1 MEDLKDKTA
10 LVTGASTGIGA
21 AVAIAFAARGMRV
34 AVHYNSSADAA
45 NQVVDTIRSAGGT
58 AFALKADVRD
68 TGAIRECV
76 KQASAQFG
84 GRIDVLVNNA
94 GSLVKRVPIAE
105 FDDALFDEVLH
116 INARSVLAF
125 CREVVP
131 LMRKSGGGNI
141 INVTSVAARTG
152 GGPSAYLYAGSKGFV
167 STATH
172 GLAKELVGDRIRV
185 NAVAPGAIQ
194 TPFQD
199 RFSTPAML
207 ENFRAGI
214 PMGRIG
220 TPDECVGA
228 FLYLASEQL
237 SGYVTGQVIEVNG
250 GQYMPYA
257 HPHLSTLQRSP
268 TTTETT
274 TS

>member
-1 MEDLKDKTA
+1 MEDLKGKTA

-45 NQVVDTIRSAGGT
+45 NQVVETILAAGGD

-68 TGAIRECV
+68 AAEIRECV
-76 KQASAQFG
+76 KQVASRF

-105 FDDALFDEVLH
+105 FDDALFDEVMH

-125 CREVVP
+125 AREVVP
-131 LMRKSGGGNI
+131 LMRTHGGGNI

-152 GGPSAYLYAGSKGFV
+152 GGPGAYLYAGSKGFV

-172 GLAKELVGDRIRV
+172 GLARELVGDKIRV
-185 NAVAPGAIQ
+185 NAVAPGVIQ

-207 ENFRAGI
+207 ESFRAGI

-220 TPDECVGA
+220 TADECVGA

-250 GQYMPYA
+250 GQYMP
-257 HPHLSTLQRSP
+257 
-268 TTTETT
+268 
-274 TS
+274 

>member
-1 MEDLKDKTA
+1 MEDLKDRTA

-45 NQVVDTIRSAGGT
+45 NQVVDTIRAAGGD

-68 TGAIRECV
+68 TGAIRDCV
-76 KQASAQFG
+76 KQVSSQFG

-116 INARSVLAF
+116 INARSVLSF
-125 CREVVP
+125 CREAVA
-131 LMRKSGGGNI
+131 LMRAHGGGGNI

-152 GGPSAYLYAGSKGFV
+152 GGPGAYLYAGSKGFV

-172 GLAKELVGDRIRV
+172 GLARELAGDRIRV
-185 NAVAPGAIQ
+185 NAVAPGVIQ
-194 TPFQD
+194 TPFHD

-207 ENFRAGI
+207 ESFKASI
-214 PMGRIG
+214 PMARIG

-250 GQYMPYA
+250 GQYMP
-257 HPHLSTLQRSP
+257 
-268 TTTETT
+268 
-274 TS
+274 

>member
-45 NQVVDTIRSAGGT
+45 NGVVDTIRAAGGT
-58 AFALKADVRD
+58 AFALQADVRD
-68 TGAIRECV
+68 TAAIRACV
-76 KQASAQFG
+76 QETTAQF

-94 GSLVKRVPIAE
+94 GSLVKRMPIAE
-105 FDDALFDEVLH
+105 FDDALFDEVMH

-125 CREVVP
+125 CREAVP
-131 LMRKSGGGNI
+131 QMRKQGSGAI

-152 GGPSAYLYAGSKGFV
+152 GGPGAYLYAGAKGFV

-172 GLAKELVGDRIRV
+172 GLARELVGDRIRV
-185 NAVAPGAIQ
+185 NAVAPGVIQ

-207 ENFRAGI
+207 ETFKTGI
-214 PMGRIG
+214 PMGRLG
-220 TPDECVGA
+220 TADECVGA

-237 SGYVTGQVIEVNG
+237 SGYVTGQVLEVNG
-250 GQYMPYA
+250 GQYMP
-257 HPHLSTLQRSP
+257 
-268 TTTETT
+268 
-274 TS
+274 

>member
-21 AVAIAFAARGMRV
+21 AVAVAFAARGMRV

-45 NQVVDTIRSAGGT
+45 NGVVDTIRAAGGT

-68 TGAIRECV
+68 TAAIRECV
-76 KQASAQFG
+76 KQAAAQL

-105 FDDALFDEVLH
+105 FDDALFDEVMH
-116 INARSVLAF
+116 INARSVLAY

-131 LMRKSGGGNI
+131 LMRAQGGGNI

-152 GGPSAYLYAGSKGFV
+152 GGPGAYLYAGSKGFV

-172 GLAKELVGDRIRV
+172 GLARELVGDKIRV
-185 NAVAPGAIQ
+185 NAVAPGVIQ

-207 ENFRAGI
+207 ESFRAGI

-250 GQYMPYA
+250 GQYMP
-257 HPHLSTLQRSP
+257 
-268 TTTETT
+268 
-274 TS
+274 

>member
-1 MEDLKDKTA
+1 MEDLKGKTA

-45 NQVVDTIRSAGGT
+45 NQVVETIHAAGGD
-58 AFALKADVRD
+58 AFALRADVRD
-68 TGAIRECV
+68 TAEIRECV
-76 KQASAQFG
+76 RQTASRL

-105 FDDALFDEVLH
+105 FDDALFDEVMH

-125 CREVVP
+125 AREVVP
-131 LMRKSGGGNI
+131 LMRTHGGGNV

-152 GGPSAYLYAGSKGFV
+152 GGPGAYLYAGSKGFV

-172 GLAKELVGDRIRV
+172 GLARELVGDRIRV
-185 NAVAPGAIQ
+185 NAVAPGVIQ

-207 ENFRAGI
+207 ESFRAGI

-220 TPDECVGA
+220 TADECVGA

-250 GQYMPYA
+250 GQYMP
-257 HPHLSTLQRSP
+257 
-268 TTTETT
+268 
-274 TS
+274 

>member
-34 AVHYNSSADAA
+34 AVHYNSSAEAA
-45 NQVVDTIRSAGGT
+45 TRVVDTIRAAGGT
-58 AFALKADVRD
+58 AFALQADVRD
-68 TGAIRECV
+68 TAAIRACV
-76 KQASAQFG
+76 QATTAQF

-94 GSLVKRVPIAE
+94 GSLVKRMPIAE
-105 FDDALFDEVLH
+105 FDDALFDEVMH

-125 CREVVP
+125 CREAVP
-131 LMRKSGGGNI
+131 QMRKQGSGAI

-152 GGPSAYLYAGSKGFV
+152 GGPGAYLYAGAKGFV

-172 GLAKELVGDRIRV
+172 GLARELVGDRIRV
-185 NAVAPGAIQ
+185 NAVAPGVIQ

-207 ENFRAGI
+207 ETFKTGI
-214 PMGRIG
+214 PMGRLG
-220 TPDECVGA
+220 TADECVGA
-228 FLYLASEQL
+228 FLYLASEKL
-237 SGYVTGQVIEVNG
+237 SGYVTGQVLEVNG
-250 GQYMPYA
+250 GQYMP
-257 HPHLSTLQRSP
+257 
-268 TTTETT
+268 
-274 TS
+274 

>member
-1 MEDLKDKTA
+1 MEDLRGKTA

-45 NQVVDTIRSAGGT
+45 KQVVETIAAAGGE
-58 AFALKADVRD
+58 AFALQADVRD
-68 TGAIRECV
+68 TAAIRECT
-76 KQASAQFG
+76 KQAAARL

-105 FDDALFDEVLH
+105 FDDALFDEVMH

-125 CREVVP
+125 SREVVP
-131 LMRKSGGGNI
+131 LMRAHGGGNI

-152 GGPSAYLYAGSKGFV
+152 GGPGAYLYAGAKGFV

-185 NAVAPGAIQ
+185 NAVAPGVIQ

-207 ENFRAGI
+207 ESFRAGI
-214 PMGRIG
+214 PMGRLG

-250 GQYMPYA
+250 GQYMP
-257 HPHLSTLQRSP
+257 
-268 TTTETT
+268 
-274 TS
+274 

>member
-45 NQVVDTIRSAGGT
+45 TRVVDTIRAAGGT
-58 AFALKADVRD
+58 AFALQADVRD
-68 TGAIRECV
+68 TAAIRACV
-76 KQASAQFG
+76 QETTAQF

-94 GSLVKRVPIAE
+94 GSLVKRMPIAE
-105 FDDALFDEVLH
+105 FDDALFDEVMH

-125 CREVVP
+125 CREAVP
-131 LMRKSGGGNI
+131 QMRKQGSGAI

-152 GGPSAYLYAGSKGFV
+152 GGPGAYLYAGAKGFV

-172 GLAKELVGDRIRV
+172 GLARELVGDRIRV
-185 NAVAPGAIQ
+185 NAVAPGVIQ

-207 ENFRAGI
+207 ETFRTGI
-214 PMGRIG
+214 PMGRLG
-220 TPDECVGA
+220 TADECVGA

-237 SGYVTGQVIEVNG
+237 SGYVTGQVLEVNG
-250 GQYMPYA
+250 GQYMP
-257 HPHLSTLQRSP
+257 
-268 TTTETT
+268 
-274 TS
+274 

>member
-34 AVHYNSSADAA
+34 AVHYNSSTEAA
-45 NQVVDTIRSAGGT
+45 TRVVDTIRAAGGT
-58 AFALKADVRD
+58 AFALQADVRD
-68 TGAIRECV
+68 TAAIRACV
-76 KQASAQFG
+76 QETIAQF

-94 GSLVKRVPIAE
+94 GSLVKRMPIAE
-105 FDDALFDEVLH
+105 FDDALFDEVMH

-125 CREVVP
+125 CREAVP
-131 LMRKSGGGNI
+131 QMRKQGSGTI

-152 GGPSAYLYAGSKGFV
+152 GGPGAYLYAGAKGFV

-172 GLAKELVGDRIRV
+172 GLARELVGDRIRV
-185 NAVAPGAIQ
+185 NAVAPGVIQ

-207 ENFRAGI
+207 ETFRTGI
-214 PMGRIG
+214 PMGRLG
-220 TPDECVGA
+220 TADECVGA

-237 SGYVTGQVIEVNG
+237 SGYVTGQVLEVNG
-250 GQYMPYA
+250 GQYMP
-257 HPHLSTLQRSP
+257 
-268 TTTETT
+268 
-274 TS
+274 

>member
-45 NQVVDTIRSAGGT
+45 NGVVDTIRAAGGT
-58 AFALKADVRD
+58 AFALQADVRD
-68 TGAIRECV
+68 TAAIRACV
-76 KQASAQFG
+76 QETTAHF

-94 GSLVKRVPIAE
+94 GSLVKRMPIAE
-105 FDDALFDEVLH
+105 FDDALFDEVMH

-125 CREVVP
+125 CRETVP
-131 LMRKSGGGNI
+131 QMRKQGSGAI

-152 GGPSAYLYAGSKGFV
+152 GGPGAYLYAGAKGFV

-172 GLAKELVGDRIRV
+172 GLARELVGDRIRV
-185 NAVAPGAIQ
+185 NAVAPGVIQ

-207 ENFRAGI
+207 ETFKTGI
-214 PMGRIG
+214 PMGRLG
-220 TPDECVGA
+220 TADECVGA

-237 SGYVTGQVIEVNG
+237 SGYVTGQVLEVNG
-250 GQYMPYA
+250 GQYMP
-257 HPHLSTLQRSP
+257 
-268 TTTETT
+268 
-274 TS
+274 